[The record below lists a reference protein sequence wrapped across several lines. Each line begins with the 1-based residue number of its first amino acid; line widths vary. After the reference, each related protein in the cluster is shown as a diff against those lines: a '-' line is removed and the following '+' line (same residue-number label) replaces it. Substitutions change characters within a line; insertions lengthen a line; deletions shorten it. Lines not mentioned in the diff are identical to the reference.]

1 MVKML
6 NPDALVPSAD
16 TVKNDIMKIFEEE
29 QKKMK
34 KLFQVSFK
42 YMHIY
47 TF

>member
-6 NPDALVPSAD
+6 NTDALVPSAD
-16 TVKNDIMKIFEEE
+16 IAKKDIMESFEEE

-42 YMHIY
+42 Y
-47 TF
+47 

>member
-1 MVKML
+1 MMKML

-16 TVKNDIMKIFEEE
+16 TVKKDIMVSFEEE

-42 YMHIY
+42 YLHMYIS
-47 TF
+47 